1 MAINAAESSTGQSA
15 VFKTHAG
22 IKIIFLNCVT
32 FHSGSEHAGN
42 TSYVTE
48 KRKDTFLK
56 VRL

>member
-22 IKIIFLNCVT
+22 SKIILNCDT

-42 TSYVTE
+42 TNYVPE
-48 KRKDTFLK
+48 KRKNTFLK